1 MSRDQNVY
9 VRLVTLNTTYRRK
22 QNLLHSY
29 HGKQSSQNKIV
40 VRVCECVRVCLC
52 VFTCVCECLPTVC
65 EVRLFM
71 RCKPAHPVTCLCTCP
86 LIQTPIDTGTSHQ
99 PPCPP
104 TLILAK
110 PATHPARAQRH
121 LATAQSQPQ
130 LLPLTFSLT
139 TQSTVYT
146 LIHNFPIV
154 TTTHW
159 LTSGATGAAVTSL
172 LKPRHKI

>member
-1 MSRDQNVY
+1 MSRDQNVC
-9 VRLVTLNTTYRRK
+9 VRLVTLNTSYRRK
-22 QNLLHSY
+22 QNLLPGIY
-29 HGKQSSQNKIV
+29 GKQSSQNKIV
-40 VRVCECVRVCLC
+40 VRVCPC
-52 VFTCVCECLPTVC
+52 VFIYICVYMCVSMCVFECLPTAVC

-130 LLPLTFSLT
+130 LLPLTFCLTLSL
-139 TQSTVYT
+139 QST
-146 LIHNFPIV
+146 HSF
-154 TTTHW
+154 TT
-159 LTSGATGAAVTSL
+159 SSS
-172 LKPRHKI
+172 

>member
-1 MSRDQNVY
+1 M
-9 VRLVTLNTTYRRK
+9 TLNTTYRRK
-22 QNLLHSY
+22 QI
-29 HGKQSSQNKIV
+29 SSIV
-40 VRVCECVRVCLC
+40 IMAGSRRKTKSLFVCVSVCVCVYVCLHVC
-52 VFTCVCECLPTVC
+52 VSACPLFVRSGCLCDVNC
-65 EVRLFM
+65 
-71 RCKPAHPVTCLCTCP
+71 AHPVTCLCTC
-86 LIQTPIDTGTSHQ
+86 LLTLTQIDTGTSHQ

-139 TQSTVYT
+139 TQSIVYT

-159 LTSGATGAAVTSL
+159 FTSGATRAAVTSL
-172 LKPRHKI
+172 VKPRHKI